1 MPLSW
6 KIAPLER
13 MVVCTA
19 EGTVTLSD
27 MLAYFRALDQA
38 GAFPLQKIFIAT
50 AGASGLSR
58 EDIGVLA
65 NELQSRRKT
74 SPFGEVAV
82 VAGASRNAQLADIF
96 RMLSQVD
103 RPLFLCATIHDARRW
118 LATRRASIPAS
129 RKRS

>member
-1 MPLSW
+1 LRRSNEWWSVRQRARSRCPTCW
-6 KIAPLER
+6 P
-13 MVVCTA
+13 
-19 EGTVTLSD
+19 
-27 MLAYFRALDQA
+27 FRALDQT

>member
-6 KIAPLER
+6 KIAPLEQ

-19 EGTVTLSD
+19 ERTVTQSD
-27 MLAYFRALDQA
+27 MLVYFRALDQA

-50 AGASGLSR
+50 AGASGLSPQ
-58 EDIGVLA
+58 DIGVLA
-65 NELQSRRKT
+65 NELHSRRKT

-82 VAGASRNAQLADIF
+82 VAGASRNGQLADIF

>member
-1 MPLSW
+1 M
-6 KIAPLER
+6 
-13 MVVCTA
+13 
-19 EGTVTLSD
+19 
-27 MLAYFRALDQA
+27 
-38 GAFPLQKIFIAT
+38 
-50 AGASGLSR
+50 
-58 EDIGVLA
+58 LA

-96 RMLSQVD
+96 RMLSQGD
-103 RPLFLCATIHDARRW
+103 RPLFLCATIHHARRW

>member
-1 MPLSW
+1 
-6 KIAPLER
+6 

-65 NELQSRRKT
+65 NELKSRRKT